1 MYVCAN
7 ILKDQCR
14 AEYDQTVRFPK
25 DSSKRETGQLRA
37 IVKRLVGGQF
47 GAVTLVSRS
56 KWRMPSAVWVTQTVR
71 FLIRTSARGWVAAGF

>member
-14 AEYDQTVRFPK
+14 AQHGHPVRFPK
-25 DSSKRETGQLRA
+25 DTSTLETGQLRA

-47 GAVTLVSRS
+47 GAVTLVPRS
-56 KWRMPSAVWVTQTVR
+56 KWRMPSAVWRQDR
-71 FLIRTSARGWVAAGF
+71 